1 LENRLHPSAEGD
13 RQLDELVEDLKAYQ
27 RDCPGLTSLPAGLSV
42 GGWLALAGCPGL
54 TSLPAG
60 LSVGGDLDLA
70 GCPGLGVDAIYRSVA
85 DARQAIEEAKS

>member
-1 LENRLHPSAEGD
+1 MLDRMEAHASRKLREIGLENRLHPSAEGD

-27 RDCPGLTSLPAGLSV
+27 RD
-42 GGWLALAGCPGL
+42 CPGL